1 MSLMVNF
8 WIVVLW
14 SIQLQKQICKFETND
29 TVLTKNNNSDNCTD
43 DRSET
48 FIYIFT
54 FIFSDKSIL
63 KVWQLFTYLIVVGH
77 FFLYLY
83 SSKPFPFVRS
93 GVSYELER
101 GV

>member
-1 MSLMVNF
+1 MVNF

-29 TVLTKNNNSDNCTD
+29 TVLTKNNNSDNCTE

-48 FIYIFT
+48 FIYIFS

-63 KVWQLFTYLIVVGH
+63 KVWKLFTYLIVVGL

-83 SSKPFPFVRS
+83 SSKPFPFVCS
-93 GVSYELER
+93 SVSYDLDR